1 MSAGVRGAGATGAG
15 RHAADDGRTD
25 GGGRDGGSEVL
36 LRAIDVVKQFP
47 VGHGRLGRGRPVV
60 HAVDGVSLEVR
71 HGETLG
77 IVGESGC
84 GKSTLGRCL
93 TRLTDVTSGT
103 VELGGR
109 DISKLSRRQLRP
121 VRRDIQMVFQ
131 DPYAS
136 LNPRRRVGDIV
147 AEPLV
152 VHDFGDRAA
161 IRRRVEELFDVVGL
175 AASHLDRYPH
185 EFSGG
190 QRQRVG
196 IARALAMSPQ
206 VIVADE
212 PVSALDVSI
221 QAQVLNL
228 FSDLQEEMGLTYVFI
243 AHDLGVVKHI
253 SDRIAVMYLGTVVE
267 ITDAD
272 SLYEAPAHPYTE
284 ALLSAAP
291 DIDDGTEVITRERIV
306 LTGDVPNPID
316 RPTGCPFHTRCPYVR
331 DNCVTDRPP
340 LAEVAPGRVVACHY
354 PLVDAAGHPQSQQ
367 RTVVA
372 EV

>member
-1 MSAGVRGAGATGAG
+1 VTTGAG
-15 RHAADDGRTD
+15 
-25 GGGRDGGSEVL
+25 EVL
-36 LRAIDVVKQFP
+36 LRAVDVTKHFP
-47 VGHGRLGRGRPVV
+47 VGHGGLRRRDRPVV
-60 HAVDGVSLEVR
+60 HAVDGVSLEV
-71 HGETLG
+71 HAGETLG

-93 TRLTDVTSGT
+93 TRLDEITSGR
-103 VELGGR
+103 VELAGR
-109 DISKLSRRQLRP
+109 DISTLSRRQLRP

-136 LNPRRRVGDIV
+136 LNPRRRVGEIV

-152 VHDFGDRAA
+152 VQDFGDRAA
-161 IRRRVEELFDVVGL
+161 IGRRVAELFDVVGL
-175 AASHLDRYPH
+175 AASHVDRYPH

-190 QRQRVG
+190 QRQRIG
-196 IARALAMSPQ
+196 IARALAMNPR

-228 FSDLQEEMGLTYVFI
+228 FSDLQDELGLTYVFI

-267 ITDAD
+267 VTDAD

-291 DIDDGTEVITRERIV
+291 DIDDGTEVVRRERIV
-306 LTGDVPNPID
+306 LTGDVPNPVN
-316 RPTGCPFHTRCPYVR
+316 RPTGCPFHTRCPYAQPV
-331 DNCVTDRPP
+331 CVTERPP
-340 LAEVAPGRVVACHY
+340 LADVAPGRTVACHF
-354 PLVDAAGHPQSQQ
+354 PLVDAAGQPTQ
-367 RTVVA
+367 RVPRDESRTM
-372 EV
+372 

>member
-1 MSAGVRGAGATGAG
+1 MSTAVRGTPEQPVES
-15 RHAADDGRTD
+15 AD
-25 GGGRDGGSEVL
+25 EVL
-36 LRAIDVVKQFP
+36 LRAVDLVKTFP
-47 VGHGRLGRGRPVV
+47 VGHGGLRRRDRPVV

-71 HGETLG
+71 RGETLG
-77 IVGESGC
+77 VVGESGC

-93 TRLTDVTSGT
+93 TRLTDVTAGR
-103 VELGGR
+103 VELAGR
-109 DISKLSRRQLRP
+109 DITSLSRRQLRP

-152 VHDFGDRAA
+152 VQDYGDRGA
-161 IRRRVEELFDVVGL
+161 IRRRVEELFDLVGL
-175 AASHLDRYPH
+175 AASHADRYPH

-206 VIVADE
+206 LIVADE

-228 FSDLQEEMGLTYVFI
+228 FSDLQDQMGLTYVFI
-243 AHDLGVVKHI
+243 AHDLGVVKHV

-267 ITDAD
+267 ITDAE

-291 DIDDGTEVITRERIV
+291 DVDDGTPQIRRERIV

-316 RPTGCPFHTRCPYVR
+316 RPSGCPFHTRCPYAQDV
-331 DNCVTDRPP
+331 CVTDRPP
-340 LAEVAPGRVVACHY
+340 LADVAPGRTVACHF
-354 PLVDAAGHPQSQQ
+354 PLIDDAGLPTVRVPRDES
-367 RTVVA
+367 RTM
-372 EV
+372 